1 MENSKEN
8 LDYEQTMNFR
18 TIKAHYTHSRKITFQ
33 YQKSDKALL
42 HGGISI

>member
-18 TIKAHYTHSRKITFQ
+18 TIKAHYTHIQER
-33 YQKSDKALL
+33 L
-42 HGGISI
+42 HFSTKNLTKPCCMEV